1 VGCGDQAV
9 MVSKLVEKV
18 GILESTMLESERQR
32 RCLHNE
38 LVELRGN
45 IRVFARIRPTDK
57 VPVAEATSST
67 SMRLL
72 VDAKPNDFQFDRC
85 VIEHPDF
92 ASVLHSSPL
101 DSNEVCKLRCN
112 IRPSMCLLLRRHRQ
126 PRCDCGWISSPTTS
140 SLTGAASVCFESE
153 LHNIGSRSDLVPT
166 SSSCTATCDP
176 LSGYGRPNKVPVEA
190 VSELA
195 CIHQRPPP

>member
-1 VGCGDQAV
+1 MQDVVGCGDNAK

-18 GILESTMLESERQR
+18 GVLESTMLESERIR
-32 RCLHNE
+32 RGLHND

-85 VIEHPDF
+85 VARVAEHTLD
-92 ASVLHSSPL
+92 VLNMVTLGPESGG
-101 DSNEVCKLRCN
+101 SNATNPIKYDH
-112 IRPSMCLLLRRHRQ
+112 LL
-126 PRCDCGWISSPTTS
+126 GI
-140 SLTGAASVCFESE
+140 
-153 LHNIGSRSDLVPT
+153 
-166 SSSCTATCDP
+166 
-176 LSGYGRPNKVPVEA
+176 
-190 VSELA
+190 
-195 CIHQRPPP
+195 